1 MLCSFFRG
9 VHAAICRRR
18 LRSIAKRTLL
28 LGASLRWRI
37 YDLAA
42 QLDVSDVKQSR
53 QIPRYEIARGIAET
67 DDSYVK
73 VNRA

>member
-1 MLCSFFRG
+1 
-9 VHAAICRRR
+9 
-18 LRSIAKRTLL
+18 L

-67 DDSYVK
+67 DDSYLK